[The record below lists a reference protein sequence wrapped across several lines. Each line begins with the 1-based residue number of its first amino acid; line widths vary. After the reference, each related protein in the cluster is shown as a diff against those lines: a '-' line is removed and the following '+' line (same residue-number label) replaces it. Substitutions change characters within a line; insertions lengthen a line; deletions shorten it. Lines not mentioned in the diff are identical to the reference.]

1 VHFSSECTDW
11 FSKKRRLLHLLCIT
25 DGNMLVFSYAIR
37 DCIRKLFD
45 KNLAILI
52 RQSRLNFSWFD
63 THESEYVSGSEIERD
78 RHSTIQF
85 S

>member
-45 KNLAILI
+45 KNLSCNINTTI
-52 RQSRLNFSWFD
+52 K
-63 THESEYVSGSEIERD
+63 IELFVVRYA
-78 RHSTIQF
+78 RIGICVRE
-85 S
+85 